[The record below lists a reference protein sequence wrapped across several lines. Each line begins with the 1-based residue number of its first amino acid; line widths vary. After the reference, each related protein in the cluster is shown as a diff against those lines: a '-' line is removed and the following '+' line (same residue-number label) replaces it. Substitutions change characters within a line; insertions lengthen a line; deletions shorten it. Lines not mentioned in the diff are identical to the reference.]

1 MIYAGILAGGKG
13 TRMGKTALPKQFLM
27 LGEKPIIVH
36 TIEQFMLSDKIEHV
50 IVAVP
55 SNWLSYMQDIKEKYF
70 ANIDYVHVVEGGTS
84 RNETIMNV
92 CKFIEENYGIN
103 DEDSLIT
110 HDAVRPFVTKR
121 IIERNIEALQ
131 KYVAVDTVIPATDT
145 IVESK
150 NDVTITDIPNRK
162 YLYQGQTPQ
171 SFNMRKL
178 IDEYNSLTDEEK
190 DILTDACKIFSIRG
204 KEVGIVQGEPYNM
217 KITNQF
223 DYKLARFMVTG
234 GEKFDD

>member
-13 TRMGKTALPKQFLM
+13 TRMGKTDLPKQFLM

-121 IIERNIEALQ
+121 IIE
-131 KYVAVDTVIPATDT
+131 K
-145 IVESK
+145 
-150 NDVTITDIPNRK
+150 
-162 YLYQGQTPQ
+162 
-171 SFNMRKL
+171 
-178 IDEYNSLTDEEK
+178 
-190 DILTDACKIFSIRG
+190 
-204 KEVGIVQGEPYNM
+204 
-217 KITNQF
+217 
-223 DYKLARFMVTG
+223 
-234 GEKFDD
+234 